1 MKYSN
6 EFETAI
12 REFLSS
18 RSKLDRYEVYVNQ
31 GLDLRYNQ
39 IIKYVIPEIQYHL
52 GDMSEMTVLDYCCG
66 IGATTVALAEKC
78 KYVYAADID
87 EASLHICNLR
97 VKEHKVEEKVKIVN
111 TDNLKREYGKI
122 KFDIV
127 LMNGVIEHIP
137 ISEHNLRRRVIQDA
151 FSYVKE
157 GGHLYINDTPCR
169 LWPKDIHTTNLW
181 LISYFK
187 PGSMLAYKYAVRFK
201 KHTDNPAKTLY
212 GKDLEIRGVWG
223 SHYWEIIKSLRGYNY
238 HCINLDIGHNKNI
251 FYKRIPKAK
260 RHILETFMFLFAGK
274 LFDVPIT
281 AFSSYINN
289 LIFKKT
295 EE

>member
-52 GDMSEMTVLDYCCG
+52 GDMSEMTVLDYGCG

-111 TDNLKREYGKI
+111 TDNLKREYGK
-122 KFDIV
+122 
-127 LMNGVIEHIP
+127 
-137 ISEHNLRRRVIQDA
+137 S
-151 FSYVKE
+151 S
-157 GGHLYINDTPCR
+157 
-169 LWPKDIHTTNLW
+169 
-181 LISYFK
+181 LI
-187 PGSMLAYKYAVRFK
+187 
-201 KHTDNPAKTLY
+201 
-212 GKDLEIRGVWG
+212 
-223 SHYWEIIKSLRGYNY
+223 
-238 HCINLDIGHNKNI
+238 
-251 FYKRIPKAK
+251 
-260 RHILETFMFLFAGK
+260 LF
-274 LFDVPIT
+274 
-281 AFSSYINN
+281 
-289 LIFKKT
+289 
-295 EE
+295 